1 MEVAHFRETMPVA
14 QITTDV
20 REVGRYD
27 EQYDTFV
34 GDLRRHGFV
43 VTKAHGRE
51 QQGRNEESMET
62 TIHLLEGGVAAAEL
76 ADEVAEIRHAALR
89 CLHGTPPGR
98 ARRLLVYG
106 PQGQH
111 LLELSIPTDE

>member
-1 MEVAHFRETMPVA
+1 MPVA

-27 EQYDTFV
+27 EQYDTLV

-51 QQGRNEESMET
+51 QLGRADEGMET
-62 TIHLLEGGVAAAEL
+62 TIHLLERGVSGAEL

-89 CLHGTPPGR
+89 CLHGTPAGLV
-98 ARRLLVYG
+98 RRLLVYG
-106 PQGQH
+106 PQGEH
-111 LLELSIPTDE
+111 LLELGIPADE

>member
-1 MEVAHFRETMPVA
+1 MPLA

-20 REVGRYD
+20 REAGRFD
-27 EQYDTFV
+27 EQYDTFIV
-34 GDLRRHGFV
+34 ELRRQGFV

-51 QQGRNEESMET
+51 QHGRSDENMET
-62 TIHLLEGGVAAAEL
+62 TIHLLEQGVAAAEL
-76 ADEVAEIRHAALR
+76 ADEVSEIRDAALR

-98 ARRLLVYG
+98 LRRLLVYG

-111 LLELSIPTDE
+111 LLELSIPTDDNLVG